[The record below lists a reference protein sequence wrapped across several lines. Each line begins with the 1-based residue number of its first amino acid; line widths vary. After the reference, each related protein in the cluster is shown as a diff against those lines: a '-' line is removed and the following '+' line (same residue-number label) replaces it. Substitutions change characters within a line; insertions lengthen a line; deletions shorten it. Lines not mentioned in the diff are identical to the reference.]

1 MITPMRVA
9 THWLIPFTVFGAL
22 LAAAPQR
29 CRAGDDPRD
38 WLEKMNHALATRNYD
53 GTFFHLSNGRVET
66 MRIVHRVR
74 AGRVTE
80 RLSSLDGS
88 GREYLRNGEELTCY
102 LPDKHVVMVEPRQ
115 ARGPFLGSLPQ
126 FGAGVNEFYRI
137 DALPPTHVLGR
148 PVRVITVNPKDQFR
162 FGYRLWL
169 DEQTAMPLKTQLCD
183 AHGQVIEQI
192 LFASLAMPRH
202 IPDAA
207 LTPTMSAAGMR
218 WVRQGAS
225 RESAAAALSALSA
238 YRASR
243 LPPGFRLTVAGEQT
257 FGETAVP
264 ASHLVYSDGVATVSV
279 FVEAAAEREA
289 QPPVE
294 GLARV
299 GSGFAFSTVVQG
311 HQVTALGEVP
321 AQTVEFIAH
330 SVKSTGGGELTSP

>member
-1 MITPMRVA
+1 
-9 THWLIPFTVFGAL
+9 
-22 LAAAPQR
+22 
-29 CRAGDDPRD
+29 
-38 WLEKMNHALATRNYD
+38 
-53 GTFFHLSNGRVET
+53 
-66 MRIVHRVR
+66 
-74 AGRVTE
+74 
-80 RLSSLDGS
+80 
-88 GREYLRNGEELTCY
+88 
-102 LPDKHVVMVEPRQ
+102 
-115 ARGPFLGSLPQ
+115 
-126 FGAGVNEFYRI
+126 
-137 DALPPTHVLGR
+137 
-148 PVRVITVNPKDQFR
+148 
-162 FGYRLWL
+162 
-169 DEQTAMPLKTQLCD
+169 
-183 AHGQVIEQI
+183 
-192 LFASLAMPRH
+192 
-202 IPDAA
+202 
-207 LTPTMSAAGMR
+207 MSAAGLR

-243 LPPGFRLTVAGEQT
+243 LPPGFHLTVAGEQT

-279 FVEAAAEREA
+279 FIEAAAEREA